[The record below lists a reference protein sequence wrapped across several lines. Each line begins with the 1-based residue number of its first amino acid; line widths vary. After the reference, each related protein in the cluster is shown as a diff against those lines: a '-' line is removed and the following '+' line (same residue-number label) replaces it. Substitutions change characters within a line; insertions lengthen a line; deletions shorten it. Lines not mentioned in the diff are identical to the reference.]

1 MISNMDR
8 NCAGQT
14 SVHEAMSIHEQVEA
28 AHAGR
33 EPALIC
39 QVRSGWVVLCNWQ
52 FLRGYCI
59 QMPDPV
65 VPSLNDLTP
74 HARTTYLGDMAT
86 IGDALLE
93 VTGAY
98 RINYAILGNSDQ
110 VLHSHIVPRYLT
122 EPDTLRKGLPWT
134 YPQETMEGMLFDCD
148 RDKTLMLQIR
158 DAINKRL

>member
-1 MISNMDR
+1 
-8 NCAGQT
+8 
-14 SVHEAMSIHEQVEA
+14 MSISRQVDDA
-28 AHAGR
+28 RAGN

-39 QVRSGWVVLCNWQ
+39 KIPSGWVVLCNWQ

-65 VPSLNDLTP
+65 VPSLNDLTQ
-74 HARTTYLGDMAT
+74 HARTSYLSDMAI

-98 RINYAILGNSDQ
+98 RINYAIMGNFDQ

-122 EPDTLRKGLPWT
+122 EPETLRKGLPWS
-134 YPQETMEGMLFDCD
+134 YPQETMDNMLFDCA
-148 RDKTLMLQIR
+148 RDQDLMLQIR
-158 DAINKRL
+158 GAIHKRL